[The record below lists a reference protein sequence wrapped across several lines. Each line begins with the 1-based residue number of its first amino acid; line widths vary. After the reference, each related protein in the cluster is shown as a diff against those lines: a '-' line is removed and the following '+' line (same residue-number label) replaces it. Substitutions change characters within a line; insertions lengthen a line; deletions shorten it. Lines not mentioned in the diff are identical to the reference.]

1 MNYSLEEKK
10 KYGFGM
16 NYMIIVLAILVLIVF
31 VVVGSF
37 LMSGEKN
44 E

>member
-1 MNYSLEEKK
+1 MNYNLEEEK

-16 NYMIIVLAILVLIVF
+16 NYMIIVLAILVLIVLG
-31 VVVGSF
+31 VVGSF

>member
-1 MNYSLEEKK
+1 MNYNLEDKK

-16 NYMIIVLAILVLIVF
+16 NYMIIVLAILVLIVLGGAF
-31 VVVGSF
+31 F

>member
-1 MNYSLEEKK
+1 MNYNLEEKK

-16 NYMIIVLAILVLIVF
+16 NFMMIGIILLVLIVLGVRAF
-31 VVVGSF
+31 F

-44 E
+44 D